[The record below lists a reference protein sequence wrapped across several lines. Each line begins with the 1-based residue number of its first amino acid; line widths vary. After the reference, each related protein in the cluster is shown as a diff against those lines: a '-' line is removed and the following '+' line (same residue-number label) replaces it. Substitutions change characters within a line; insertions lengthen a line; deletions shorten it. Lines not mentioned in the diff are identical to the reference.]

1 MKMKKT
7 DIGVV
12 AFMYAVCAFFY
23 AYSYKLTEESKTYP
37 MFTIA
42 LLFALTTLYLVQM
55 IINAR
60 KFGVESGAD
69 EVLQAVKKGVTADEM
84 IEAGKKVRAAG
95 MILSMTV
102 ISGLGG
108 KKLWREHALGS
119 ARVIS
124 AIKPE
129 YVGFLTLMIEP
140 GTEMYDQYN
149 RGEIELLTPHEVL
162 DETELFIRSVDAEG
176 TMFRSNHASNY
187 IPLGG
192 TLNGERDKIL
202 EQIEISRRK
211 SKFRPDVFRGI

>member
-69 EVLQAVKKGVTADEM
+69 EVFAGFKPVQFIVSIVLTLVYFLM
-84 IEAGKKVRAAG
+84 IKYLGFFSATIIFMFASLLYLKVHIVPA
-95 MILSMTV
+95 V
-102 ISGLGG
+102 ISVLVMNLLIYFAFVRFLGVKLPSGL
-108 KKLWREHALGS
+108 
-119 ARVIS
+119 
-124 AIKPE
+124 
-129 YVGFLTLMIEP
+129 
-140 GTEMYDQYN
+140 
-149 RGEIELLTPHEVL
+149 
-162 DETELFIRSVDAEG
+162 LF
-176 TMFRSNHASNY
+176 
-187 IPLGG
+187 
-192 TLNGERDKIL
+192 
-202 EQIEISRRK
+202 
-211 SKFRPDVFRGI
+211 